1 MADILVVD
9 DEIGIRELLSEILV
23 DEGHNVRL
31 AENAAVARRLRAE
44 KRPDMVLLDIWMPD
58 TDGISLLKE
67 WGANAQLTMPVVMM
81 SGHGTIDTAVEATRI
96 GAVDFLEKPIALQ
109 KLLSAVQ
116 KALKHDHIGL
126 RPPATLDVL
135 AHAHIFRDLKKRLE
149 QAAARSSTLFIK
161 GGSGLIAELCARTLQ
176 RRHAHW
182 LDLLDC
188 PGTLNQESLQKMAGG
203 LIYVGDLAAL
213 GKLQRMNLAFVLER
227 VERYNI
233 LLVTASSQ
241 PLEYFGKQGWDSQT
255 LARLSAVWITLP
267 DLTIHSDDLPEIA
280 SLFLSQMVEREEAP
294 LRRFSSAALNLLR
307 IRWPNGKHDE
317 HLPWNE
323 LQALIRNLALT
334 ALEEEIGEEDIGRLL
349 PVTSV
354 VEAEGRV
361 FPEGLTSLFAQPL
374 RDARDTFERHYFEY
388 LLRMERG
395 NITRVAERS
404 GLERTHLYRKL
415 KQLGV
420 SVGRRGEE
428 G

>member
-23 DEGHNVRL
+23 DEGHGVRL
-31 AENAAVARRLRAE
+31 AENAAAARKQRAE

-67 WGANAQLTMPVVMM
+67 WGANGQLTMPVVMM

-126 RPPATLDVL
+126 RPPATLDTL

-149 QAAARSSTLFIK
+149 QAAARSSTLLIK
-161 GGSGLIAELCARTLQ
+161 GGSGVIAELCARTLQ
-176 RRHAHW
+176 RPHSHW

-188 PGTLNQESLQKMAGG
+188 PGSLNQEALQKMSGG
-203 LIYVGDLAAL
+203 LIYINDLAAL
-213 GKLQRMNLAFVLER
+213 GKLQQMNLSFALER
-227 VERYNI
+227 IARYNI
-233 LLVTASSQ
+233 LLVAASSQ
-241 PLEYFGKQGWDSQT
+241 PPEYFAKRAWDSQT
-255 LARLSAVWITLP
+255 LARLSEVWIALP
-267 DLTIHSDDLPEIA
+267 DLTEHSDDLPEIA
-280 SLFLSQMVEREEAP
+280 SLFLSLMVEREETP

-307 IRWPNGKHDE
+307 IRWSGRKTDE
-317 HLPWNE
+317 SSSWNE
-323 LQALIRNLALT
+323 LQTLIRNLALT
-334 ALEEEIGEEDIGRLL
+334 TLEEEISEEDIERLL
-349 PVTSV
+349 PADDQ
-354 VEAEGRV
+354 AEDKLL
-361 FPEGLTSLFAQPL
+361 PEGLATLFAQPL
-374 RDARDTFERHYFEY
+374 RDARDAFEKHYFEH
-388 LLRMERG
+388 LLRMEHG
-395 NITRVAERS
+395 NMTHVAERS

-420 SVGRRGEE
+420 TVGRRSEDNP
-428 G
+428 